1 MNPRIKLLI
10 VIFGLSITAYG
21 QKYKS
26 FESKVRFFSE
36 ATLENIAADNKD
48 GSSVF
53 DEESKQIVFSI
64 PITSFEFKKSLMQE
78 HFNENYME
86 SEKYPK
92 AIFKGEVI
100 NYEEGK
106 ATQKVTAKGDITI
119 HGITRAI
126 NVDGEMEYKDGKLYL
141 KSVFPVRLED
151 YKVKIPQVL
160 WQNIAE
166 EVEVTIN
173 FIYKPI

>member
-1 MNPRIKLLI
+1 MMLT
-10 VIFGLSITAYG
+10 VSMASA

-36 ATLENIAADNKD
+36 ATLENIAADNAD

-53 DEESKQIVFSI
+53 DMESGNIVFSI
-64 PITSFEFKKSLMQE
+64 PITSFEFSKSLMQE

-86 SEKYPK
+86 SEQYPK
-92 AIFKGEVI
+92 ATFKGKIIGFKNEAGLQ
-100 NYEEGK
+100 N
-106 ATQKVTAKGDITI
+106 VTAEGDMNM
-119 HGITRAI
+119 HGETRSI
-126 NVDGEMEYKDGKLYL
+126 KVDGTMEMKDGKLYL
-141 KSVFPVRLED
+141 KSVFPVRLEH
-151 YKVKIPQVL
+151 YKIKIPKVL

-173 FIYKPI
+173 FTYKPI